1 VSAAAAP
8 AVPTPAR
15 GRPARRSVVRA
26 LAGPLPWLAGPLPWL
41 ATAAGMA
48 AAVVRQ
54 GLRPTSWRRP
64 ARAEF
69 LRFMDLAGV
78 QNLPAVGVA
87 GVLVGIS
94 LVAQG
99 MYWLNQL
106 GEEGFVFTVIAVVLI
121 REIAPLVV
129 GLLALGRGGLLIL
142 DELSEL
148 RRDGQYRMLD
158 VQGIDPFL
166 TLVMPRVLA
175 LALSVFCLTMIL
187 IVVAFASGYLTGS
200 LLGATRQTPVGFVG
214 QSFATIGDAGYA
226 VLPLKSL
233 GIGFAIGIVCC
244 LTALEQRREPGALMP
259 LGFMRAVLAVFLV
272 SGLVSVL

>member
-1 VSAAAAP
+1 VSTTAAP

-15 GRPARRSVVRA
+15 GRPARGAALRA
-26 LAGPLPWLAGPLPWL
+26 VAGPLRWL
-41 ATAAGMA
+41 ATAAGMS

-69 LRFMDLAGV
+69 VRFMDLAGV
-78 QNLPAVGVA
+78 QSLPAVAVA

-94 LVAQG
+94 LVAHG
-99 MYWLNQL
+99 MYWLNQV
-106 GEEGFVFTVIAVVLI
+106 GEQDFVFTVIAVVMI

-148 RRDGQYRMLD
+148 RRDGQYRALD
-158 VQGIDPFL
+158 LQGVDPFL

-187 IVVAFASGYLTGS
+187 LLVAFASGYLTGN
-200 LLGATRQTPVGFVG
+200 LLGAARQTPVEFVV
-214 QSFATIGDAGYA
+214 QTFATIGSAGYA

-244 LTALEQRREPGALMP
+244 LTALEQRPEPGAERRLMP
-259 LGFMRAVLAVFLV
+259 VGFMRSVLAVFLV

>member
-1 VSAAAAP
+1 VSSSPAAAVPAP
-8 AVPTPAR
+8 ALARPAR
-15 GRPARRSVVRA
+15 GYGWRA
-26 LAGPLPWLAGPLPWL
+26 IAGPLRWL
-41 ATAAGMA
+41 ATAAGMSVT
-48 AAVVRQ
+48 VVRQ
-54 GLRPTSWRRP
+54 GLRPTSWRRS

-69 LRFMDLAGV
+69 VRFMDLAGV
-78 QNLPAVGVA
+78 QNLPAVVVA

-99 MYWLNQL
+99 MYWLNRL
-106 GEEGFVFTVIAVVLI
+106 GERDFVFTVIAVVMI

-142 DELSEL
+142 DELSAL
-148 RRDGQYRMLD
+148 RRNGQYRALD

-166 TLVMPRVLA
+166 ALIMPRVLA

-187 IVVAFASGYLTGS
+187 LVVAFASGYLMGS
-200 LLGATRQTPVGFVG
+200 LLGAAGRTPVEFVA
-214 QSFATIGDAGYA
+214 QTFATIGSAGYA

-244 LTALEQRREPGALMP
+244 LTALEQGRKPGAERVVMP
-259 LGFMRAVLAVFLV
+259 IGFMRAVLAVFLV